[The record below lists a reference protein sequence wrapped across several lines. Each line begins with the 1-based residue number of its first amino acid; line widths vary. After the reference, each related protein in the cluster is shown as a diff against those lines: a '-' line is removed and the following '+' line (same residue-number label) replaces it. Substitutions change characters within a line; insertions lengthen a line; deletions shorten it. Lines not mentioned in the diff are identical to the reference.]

1 MKIRIPRPR
10 QFGSSIR
17 ELARRR
23 PDQAEEYLDTH
34 QEAWEELAGQ
44 DPHDA
49 ADILEA
55 LTEEG
60 AADLL
65 MGLGSE
71 NAGEVLDEMHPEAAA
86 DVLEE
91 LASADAT
98 KMLSEMEPDQA
109 ADVVAALDPARRT
122 ELLSGL
128 TPSAA
133 AEIENLLLYA
143 ADSAGGMM
151 TTDVAALPIE
161 MTAGSAIE
169 ELRRLHDDLGSNLL
183 YVYAVDVEGRL
194 VGVVSFRDL
203 VFAHPES
210 TLGDAIE
217 PSLITVRPDSDRE
230 HVAEL
235 ISRYRLIAVPV
246 VEADGRLVG
255 MVKFSEAIEA
265 IQAEVGEDI
274 AVMVGAG
281 EEESVFTPVG
291 RSVRRR
297 LPWIMFNLVVG
308 LLIAGVIS
316 RFEATLT
323 TYAVLAAYMP
333 TIALLAGNSG
343 AQSLAV
349 VIRAMAVG
357 DLPHGR
363 AGKAIRREVL
373 VALVD
378 GTVMAT
384 TGAVVAA
391 LTLGVFSG
399 DSGSSVEPIQ
409 IAMIVF
415 IAIWVAFLV
424 AGFVGSGIPIALRR
438 LGQDPALASNI
449 FLTMITDAVS
459 FTVYLLAAT
468 ILLT

>member
-34 QEAWEELAGQ
+34 QDAWEELAGL

-55 LTEEG
+55 LDEAG

-65 MGLGSE
+65 MGLGTE
-71 NAGEVLDEMHPEAAA
+71 NAGEVLDEMRPESAA

-91 LASADAT
+91 LQPSDAMV
-98 KMLSEMEPDQA
+98 MLAQMEPDQA
-109 ADVVAALDPARRT
+109 ADVVAALDPQRRT
-122 ELLSGL
+122 ELLAGL
-128 TPSAA
+128 SRQAA

-151 TTDVAALPIE
+151 TTDVAALPID
-161 MTAGSAIE
+161 MTAGEAIE
-169 ELRRLHDDLGSNLL
+169 ELRRLHDELGSNLL
-183 YVYAVDVEGRL
+183 YVYAVDTEGRL

-203 VFAHPES
+203 VFARPSS
-210 TLGDAIE
+210 TIGETIE
-217 PSLITVRPDSDRE
+217 PGLISVRPDTDRE
-230 HVAEL
+230 QVAEM
-235 ISRYRLIAVPV
+235 ISRYRLIAIPV
-246 VEADGRLVG
+246 VEDDGRLVG

-281 EEESVFTPVG
+281 EEESVFTPVV

-297 LPWIMFNLVVG
+297 LPWILFNLFVG
-308 LLIAGVIS
+308 LLIAFVIS
-316 RFEATLT
+316 RFEGTLT

-333 TIALLAGNSG
+333 TIALLSGNSG

-357 DLPHGR
+357 ELPSGR

-373 VALVD
+373 VGLAD
-378 GTVMAT
+378 GTVVASI
-384 TGAVVAA
+384 GACVAA
-391 LTLGVFSG
+391 LTLGLFSG
-399 DSGSSVEPIQ
+399 SYGSEVAPYQ
-409 IAMIVF
+409 IAIIVF
-415 IAIWVAFLV
+415 IAIWVSFLV
-424 AGFVGSGIPIALRR
+424 AGFVGSGIPIALRKF
-438 LGQDPALASNI
+438 GQDPALASNI

-459 FTVYLLAAT
+459 FTSF
-468 ILLT
+468 LLTATLLLP